1 MSKQQQTQ
9 VRGRTN
15 KVMLFTC
22 GLILVAAVA
31 AGIIINNATSGS
43 RFENEIVAINDAFSK
58 GDDKKINEVLDRT
71 MSTGEYAKVEKSLKS
86 YVGDLFKNINE
97 IDELSDNEA
106 IYNSLEGEYLSKNI
120 DKLDGTVA
128 ELKDASAKIDVLT
141 TDAKKLYNEESV
153 REYIKEQNLDENY
166 TKLFI
171 DNAKLFYEDEDLRN
185 NYNSTLKLLSKS
197 IKVEVEAVEYLNKNK
212 SGWKIE
218 NKQLVFTDDAVAK
231 KYNEILN
238 KVAKS

>member
-22 GLILVAAVA
+22 ALILVAAVA

-58 GDDKKINEVLDRT
+58 GDDTKINEVLDRT

-86 YVGDLFKNINE
+86 YVGDLFKNIND
-97 IDELSDNEA
+97 IDKLSDNDT
-106 IYNSLEGEYLSKNI
+106 IYNSLEGEYLAKNI
-120 DKLDGTVA
+120 DKLDSTVA

-141 TDAKKLYNEESV
+141 ADAKKLYNEESV

-171 DNAKLFYEDEDLRN
+171 DNAKLFYDDEDLRD
-185 NYNSTLKLLSKS
+185 NYNNTLKLLSKS

-238 KVAKS
+238 KVAKI

>member
-22 GLILVAAVA
+22 ALILVAAVA

-58 GDDKKINEVLDRT
+58 GDDTKINEVLDRT

-86 YVGDLFKNINE
+86 YVGDLFKNIND
-97 IDELSDNEA
+97 IDELSDNDT
-106 IYNSLEGEYLSKNI
+106 IYNSLEGEYLAKNI
-120 DKLDGTVA
+120 DKLDSTVA

-141 TDAKKLYNEESV
+141 ADAKKLYNEESV

-171 DNAKLFYEDEDLRN
+171 DNAKLFYDDEDLRD
-185 NYNSTLKLLSKS
+185 NYNNTLKLLSKS

-238 KVAKS
+238 KVAKI

>member
-22 GLILVAAVA
+22 ALILVAAVA

-43 RFENEIVAINDAFSK
+43 RFENEIVAINDAFTK

-97 IDELSDNEA
+97 INELSDNDA
-106 IYNSLEGEYLSKNI
+106 IYNSLEGEYLAKNI

-171 DNAKLFYEDEDLRN
+171 DNAKLFYEDEDLRD
-185 NYNSTLKLLSKS
+185 NYNNTLKLLSKS

-238 KVAKS
+238 KVAKN

>member
-22 GLILVAAVA
+22 ALILVAAVA

-43 RFENEIVAINDAFSK
+43 RFENEIVAINDAFTK

-97 IDELSDNEA
+97 INELSDNDA
-106 IYNSLEGEYLSKNI
+106 IYNSLEGEYLAKNI

-171 DNAKLFYEDEDLRN
+171 DNAKLFYEDEDLRD
-185 NYNSTLKLLSKS
+185 NYNNTLKLLSKS